1 MYCSASSL
9 NKWLDYIKRYVNELQ
24 EESGSDNIYDVLHDG
39 NHDGYIREFK
49 SYIKALPEEL
59 DIKID

>member
-49 SYIKALPEEL
+49 SYIKALPKEL
-59 DIKID
+59 DIKIE

>member
-59 DIKID
+59 DIKIE